1 MALSHSAAAEPIAPK
16 FAGLGIPVSGIGR
29 VQLTNELHRN
39 SETSIYASSRPGLV
53 VKMFDLD
60 CGKADEVSYGPFLG
74 YKVEAEN
81 WADLQGMD
89 ELRARVPAFY
99 GSNIDY
105 DKKHAYI
112 VMEFLQG
119 ENLLAWCQRAADEG
133 YPEEWA
139 WEFRAALHETL
150 EIVNMFHKRGIVLID
165 FKPDNVIRLQDGAI
179 RFVDLGAFFTPRHN
193 KDTENYVYSATP
205 DYAELII
212 DTSSVQTGNPLKQGA
227 DIFSAGVALF
237 EMATGASRLSM
248 AEDCAEKMLGL
259 PEIYLFR
266 DSQIKDIWHGFP
278 HLKPLLPL
286 LQTQL
291 QERQILFSEFWHL
304 IKGYLAHEVPGWE
317 EMPEEEHRT
326 MLLET
331 GTNFISDL
339 LPDALKWLAGPIAL
353 STTLRSFRL
362 GSIGELAAKIAYPV
376 SAEVQADLEQ
386 HNTVYTKAKE
396 IDPHP
401 NFYDA
406 INAWEVRLN
415 PGTNRYA
422 IAAHRLAAKELRE
435 AGLFLFLKKIH
446 QDPWGQCFY
455 QIVSDLEADFTDDQP
470 LTLAALAQNRAAWIG
485 A

>member
-1 MALSHSAAAEPIAPK
+1 MALSHAAAAEPIAPK

-29 VQLTNELHRN
+29 VQLTSELHRN

-60 CGKADEVSYGPFLG
+60 CGKADEVSYGPFVG

-81 WADLQGMD
+81 WADLQAID

-105 DKKHAYI
+105 ERKHAYI
-112 VMEFLQG
+112 IMEFLQG
-119 ENLLAWCQRAADEG
+119 ENLLAWCQRAGEEG
-133 YPEEWA
+133 YPQEWA

-150 EIVNMFHKRGIVLID
+150 EIVTMFHKRGIVLID
-165 FKPDNVIRLQDGAI
+165 FKPDNVIRMPDGAI
-179 RFVDLGAFFTPRHN
+179 KFVDLGAFFTPRHN

-248 AEDCAEKMLGL
+248 AEDCAERMLAL

-291 QERQILFSEFWHL
+291 RERQILFSEFWHL
-304 IKGYLAHEVPGWE
+304 LKGFLAHEVAGWE
-317 EMPEEEHRT
+317 EMPEEEHRS

-331 GTNFISDL
+331 GRTFISDL
-339 LPDALKWLAGPIAL
+339 LPDALKWLADPIA
-353 STTLRSFRL
+353 SATTLRSFRL
-362 GSIGELAAKIAYPV
+362 ASIGELAQRIAYPI
-376 SAEVQADLEQ
+376 SPEVAADLQE
-386 HNTVYTKAKE
+386 HNTVFKKAAE

-401 NFYDA
+401 SFHDP

-415 PGTNRYA
+415 PSTNHYA
-422 IAAHRLAAKELRE
+422 IATHRLAAKELRE
-435 AGLFLFLKKIH
+435 AALFLFVKKTH
-446 QDPWGQCFY
+446 QDAWGHRFY
-455 QIVSDLEADFTDDQP
+455 QIVPDLEADFTADQP
-470 LTLAALAQNRAAWIG
+470 LTLSALAGDRGAWLG